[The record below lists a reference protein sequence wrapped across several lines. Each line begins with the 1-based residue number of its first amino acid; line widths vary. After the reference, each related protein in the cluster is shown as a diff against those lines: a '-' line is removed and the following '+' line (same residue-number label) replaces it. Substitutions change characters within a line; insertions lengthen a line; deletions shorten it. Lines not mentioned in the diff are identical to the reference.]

1 MYCNSSIK
9 YSHTYIDTSI
19 NILLPKRMI
28 VVDNFR
34 PLTSYGGW
42 SKLSKYDLL
51 IVYYALWVK
60 KSSHILSIIIVW
72 QHYATVLVL
81 FLSEFLEMVLKLENV
96 ETFTCYFLISKN
108 KLTKTKT
115 LLIQWIS
122 LWALL
127 KLVWNFET
135 PICSSISLVLSYIVS
150 QLGTTV

>member
-9 YSHTYIDTSI
+9 YSHTYIDTNI

-28 VVDNFR
+28 VLDNFR

-60 KSSHILSIIIVW
+60 KSSHIPSIIIVW

-127 KLVWNFET
+127 KLVSFQFA
-135 PICSSISLVLSYIVS
+135 LVFH
-150 QLGTTV
+150 